1 MSRDNPPGLPV
12 LSEPAE
18 TRAPDRRGTEAA
30 LALAQGLYYA
40 STGAW
45 ALADSRSFQAVTG
58 PKVDV
63 WLVKT
68 VGVLVAAIGGALG
81 CAGWHRRITPE
92 IRRLAVG
99 SALGLAGI
107 DVVYVAKGR
116 ISRVYLLDA
125 VVELGLA
132 AAWATPKSQAR
143 IPDDPTTPGVD
154 PIHAKGGFP

>member
-1 MSRDNPPGLPV
+1 MKLQHPLEADVPPAIT
-12 LSEPAE
+12 EA
-18 TRAPDRRGTEAA
+18 RARGRQGTEAR

-68 VGVLVAAIGGALG
+68 VGVLVAAIGGAIG
-81 CAGWHRRITPE
+81 CAARHRRITPE

-99 SALGLAGI
+99 SSLGLAGI

-116 ISRVYLLDA
+116 ISRIYLLDA
-125 VVELGLA
+125 IVEFSLA
-132 AAWATPKSQAR
+132 AAWVATSNSQAHHQDA
-143 IPDDPTTPGVD
+143 PSYLAVD
-154 PIHAKGGFP
+154 PH